1 MRCGACGREVD
12 GGPGDLCPVCGGVL
26 GADYVTA
33 TPESS
38 LAGFGKV
45 VRGIRPAASPVPGGP
60 RAGVPAI
67 LLPFAAASVA
77 WGYQV
82 WQNAGGRL
90 TLGMAMP
97 ALLLLLTGA
106 VAFRWL
112 R

>member
-45 VRGIRPAASPVPGGP
+45 VRGIRPARRRSRVV
-60 RAGVPAI
+60 RAGALAI